1 LASARGNA
9 DGEEMPLQ
17 LVEVQRLYEQ
27 VAEQI
32 GNLIHA
38 GEFRVGDRLPPERE
52 LAKTLGVSRPVVREA
67 MIALEIAGLVE
78 VRGGAGTFVK
88 RARGDAGSLL
98 AAVADPGPGPFDLI
112 AARRLLEGEIAF
124 SAAPKVTNADI
135 RSLHE
140 AIEQMRADIAGGKDT
155 RPADRL
161 FHVRIAALTGNAVL
175 ANLVDGLWAHMLDP
189 MFDVLGRHAGLRDED
204 RMTVADHER
213 IVAALAKRNGAAA
226 RRAMRDHLAHV
237 EKILMREELDAAP
250 AAKRRARQRA

>member
-1 LASARGNA
+1 
-9 DGEEMPLQ
+9 MPLQ

-88 RARGDAGSLL
+88 RARGDTGSLL

-124 SAAPKVTNADI
+124 SAAPKITSADI
-135 RSLHE
+135 RSLHD
-140 AIEQMRADIAGGKDT
+140 AIEEMRADIAGGKDT

-161 FHVRIAALTGNAVL
+161 FHVRI
-175 ANLVDGLWAHMLDP
+175 
-189 MFDVLGRHAGLRDED
+189 
-204 RMTVADHER
+204 
-213 IVAALAKRNGAAA
+213 VAALAKRNGAAA
-226 RRAMRDHLAHV
+226 RKAMRDHLAHV

-250 AAKRRARQRA
+250 AAKRRPARRA